1 MGESSTL
8 ESTTSSTTSTTT
20 STTTPTVIL
29 PEWTAWGTWSECS
42 ATCDRAGAMKIRSR
56 QCALGGAIV
65 DDDECP
71 GSSRVL
77 AECEDLPPCEIDCSH
92 ITCLDPRSECIIGN
106 DGSPICVC
114 RFPWLE
120 DPVTNSCTRCISIRP
135 FAWQCGAELNGMEEE
150 SAEDSSSSRT
160 KSNILLLVFLLFR
173 IFM

>member
-1 MGESSTL
+1 MG
-8 ESTTSSTTSTTT
+8 
-20 STTTPTVIL
+20 
-29 PEWTAWGTWSECS
+29 
-42 ATCDRAGAMKIRSR
+42 
-56 QCALGGAIV
+56 ALGGAIV

-120 DPVTNSCTRCISIRP
+120 DPVTNSCTSCISMRSRVERHGRRE
-135 FAWQCGAELNGMEEE
+135 CGGQ
-150 SAEDSSSSRT
+150 
-160 KSNILLLVFLLFR
+160 FLLTNEIKYIITR
-173 IFM
+173 L